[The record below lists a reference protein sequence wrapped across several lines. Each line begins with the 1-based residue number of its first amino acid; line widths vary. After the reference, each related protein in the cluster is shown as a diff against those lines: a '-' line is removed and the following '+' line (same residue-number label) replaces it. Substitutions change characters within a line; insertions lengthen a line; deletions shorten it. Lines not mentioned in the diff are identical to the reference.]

1 MNILFICTGNT
12 CRSPMAEALYRNIMA
27 KHGRHDEVRSRGTGL
42 SNYPHAPI
50 GLQCLSTQVML
61 WEYGIDIS
69 GHQPQAVSIDDVMWA
84 DLILAM
90 KQEHVDCLKR
100 KFDKLLG
107 YDFNGKLYT
116 YGDYIGYAG
125 QEVQD
130 PLGDYTE
137 ESYLYCANQLSIWAE
152 VLAETLN

>member
-1 MNILFICTGNT
+1 
-12 CRSPMAEALYRNIMA
+12 MA

-42 SNYPHAPI
+42 SDYPHAPI
-50 GLQCLSTQVML
+50 GLQCLSSQIML

-69 GHQPQAVSIDDVMWA
+69 GHQPQAVSINDIIWA

-90 KQEHVDCLKR
+90 KQEHVDYLKR
-100 KFDKLLG
+100 EFNQILG

-116 YGDYIGYAG
+116 YGDYIGYTG

-130 PLGDYTE
+130 PMGDYTE
-137 ESYLYCANQLSIWAE
+137 ESYKHCANQLSIWAE
-152 VLAETLN
+152 LLAVTLN